1 MVLKNGKG
9 KPPLVKKA
17 VIAQVFGIRDYA
29 KQNLDSYALPEVCNR
44 VRSLLDKENT
54 TMAEVAKAVVFD
66 PSVASEVMKL
76 ANSPIF
82 NFKREIDTLVNA
94 VTVLGGERIYSML
107 VSQFTMTT
115 FHELHSKNLDMKRF
129 WVNSFCTAFIAHDL
143 AKVDKM
149 TAREQE
155 TLYICGL
162 MHNIG
167 ELAVAKL
174 SPKSAVLCEKLVF
187 KGIHPWVA
195 QKEQLGFNY
204 VQCSAIM
211 MRNWDLPET
220 MVKSLQLM
228 TSSTSNEINKFS
240 RILNISANCA
250 LSMTTE
256 KYFDLDEY
264 LDNNHWNLT
273 KAEIDSIHSS
283 KRRAIDHSGSVID
296 LMDSF
301 KLEKYMKD

>member
-1 MVLKNGKG
+1 MVLKSSKV
-9 KPPLVKKA
+9 KSPLVKNA
-17 VIAQVFGIRDYA
+17 VLAQVFGIKDYA

-82 NFKREIDTLVNA
+82 NFKRKVDTLVNA

-115 FHELHSKNLDMKRF
+115 FHELHSKKLDMKRF
-129 WVNSFCTAFIAHDL
+129 WINSFCTAFIAHDL

-174 SPKSAVLCEKLVF
+174 SPKSAVLCEKLVS

-195 QKEQLGFNY
+195 QAEQLGFNY
-204 VQCSAIM
+204 IQCSALM
-211 MRNWDLPET
+211 MQNWNLPEA
-220 MVKSLQLM
+220 MVSSLKIM
-228 TSSTSNEINKFS
+228 TSSTSDEINKFS

-264 LDNNHWNLT
+264 LGNNHWDLSE
-273 KAEIDSIHSS
+273 AEIDSIHSS